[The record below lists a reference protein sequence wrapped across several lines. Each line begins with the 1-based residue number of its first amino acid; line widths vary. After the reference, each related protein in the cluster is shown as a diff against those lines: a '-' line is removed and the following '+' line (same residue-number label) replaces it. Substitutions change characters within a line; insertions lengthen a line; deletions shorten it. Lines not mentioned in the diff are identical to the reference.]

1 MRRARAALAVATV
14 AALGITACGGSDDDT
29 SAPPAS
35 TSADEAPADGS
46 GDAVVEAGV
55 RVVAPEEAAAT
66 IADAPDD
73 LVILDVRTQEEF
85 DEGHIEGAVMLDF
98 YRDDFAEEL
107 ATFDRDVP
115 YVLYCRS
122 GNRSQQARQLM
133 EDLGFTSVE
142 DIDGG
147 IVGWQDAGLPVVPA

>member
-1 MRRARAALAVATV
+1 MT
-14 AALGITACGGSDDDT
+14 AALGVSACGGNDDDA
-29 SAPPAS
+29 SVDPGS
-35 TSADEAPADGS
+35 TSAEATSADGT
-46 GDAVVEAGV
+46 GAAVGTSGV

-98 YRDDFAEEL
+98 YRDDFADEL

-122 GNRSQQARQLM
+122 GSRSEQARQLM
-133 EDLGFTSVE
+133 EDLGFASVE

-147 IVGWQDAGLPVVPA
+147 IVGWQEAGLPVVPA

>member
-1 MRRARAALAVATV
+1 MV
-14 AALGITACGGSDDDT
+14 AALGISACGGDDDDT
-29 SAPPAS
+29 SADPAS
-35 TSADEAPADGS
+35 TQAAEASADATEVAIG
-46 GDAVVEAGV
+46 EAGV
-55 RVVAPEEAAAT
+55 RVVTPEEAAAT
-66 IADAPDD
+66 IADAPED

-98 YRDDFAEEL
+98 YRDDFADEL

-122 GNRSQQARQLM
+122 GNRSEQARQLM
-133 EDLGFTSVE
+133 EDLGFVSVE

-147 IVGWQDAGLPVVPA
+147 IVGWQQAGLPVVPA